1 MTPPPLVVG
10 APEVAAFLLANAII
24 IFFCAP
30 RFFLDLKRW
39 RS

>member
-1 MTPPPLVVG
+1 MTTPPMVIGL
-10 APEVAAFLLANAII
+10 PEIAAFILANAII

-30 RFFLDLKRW
+30 RLFVDLKRW